1 MYFLLFFK
9 FPQTPFK
16 TEFFSKP
23 PPPPPPRRCPYFD
36 VVVGFAWSNDPERY
50 VGFSVATVRASN
62 AGQVKGD
69 DPAKKGYPGP
79 PCWRLGVKLQ
89 PHPIK
94 T

>member
-1 MYFLLFFK
+1 MW
-9 FPQTPFK
+9 
-16 TEFFSKP
+16 
-23 PPPPPPRRCPYFD
+23 PPPPPRRCPYFD